1 MSSPTVSAATAS
13 PPDAPAPPTEK
24 MSLPT
29 LTAMVVGSM
38 IGSGIFM
45 LPRRFGDATGGF
57 GALVAWAVA
66 GGGMYTLARVFQY
79 LAQRKPDLD
88 AGVYA
93 YAKAGF
99 GNYLGFISAL
109 GYWTGSFIGNVSYFV
124 LIMSTVGLIKHTL
137 AGSGTA
143 IGHGDYDYG
152 EPNSLFGAGDTLPAV
167 LVSSVVLWAVHFLVL
182 RGVKQATFINKVV
195 TVAKI
200 VPIFLF
206 VLIVA
211 VAGLFIAGA
220 GFRFDTFAANF
231 WGGEGETKSLWG
243 QVSATMGVVVFVFL
257 GVEGASVY
265 SRYAQKREH
274 VGAATLFGFVGV
286 TCLMVLI
293 TLLPYGVMPQAG
305 LKEVQQPSVA
315 GVLGH
320 VVGPW
325 GVVFIGA
332 GLIVSVL
339 GAYLAW
345 SLIAAEVIWSAA
357 RTKDMPAVIS
367 RENQRGVPAAALWLT
382 NLGTQV
388 FLVSTLF
395 SADALRLMVDLT
407 GAMNLIP
414 LLLVAGYGLKL
425 TASGETYDVNPTER
439 TGHLI
444 LAGIATLYTLFL
456 IYALGLK
463 FLLLGAILYAPGTG
477 LYVWARREQGQNVF
491 TPAELGLFVVAVAGA
506 VLGIVFLATG
516 YITL

>member
-1 MSSPTVSAATAS
+1 MSSPAASTPVEG
-13 PPDAPAPPTEK
+13 PPAAPAPTTQK
-24 MSLPT
+24 MSLPA

-45 LPRRFGDATGGF
+45 LPRRFSTHTGGF
-57 GALVAWAVA
+57 GALIAWTVA
-66 GGGMYTLARVFQY
+66 GVGMFTLARVFQY

-99 GNYLGFISAL
+99 GNYPGFAAAL
-109 GYWTGSFIGNVSYFV
+109 GYWAGSFIGNVSYFV
-124 LIMSTVGLIKHTL
+124 LIMSTVGLIKQTL
-137 AGSGTA
+137 AGAGTM
-143 IGHGDYDYG
+143 IGHGDYDYD
-152 EPNSLFGAGDTLPAV
+152 EPNSLFGAGDTLSAV
-167 LVSSVVLWAVHFLVL
+167 LVSSVILWAVHFLIL
-182 RGVKQATFINKVV
+182 RGVKQATFINTVV

-200 VPIFLF
+200 VPIVLF
-206 VLIVA
+206 VLIVV
-211 VAGLFIAGA
+211 VAGLFVAGA

-243 QVSATMGVVVFVFL
+243 QVSATMGVVLFVFL

-265 SRYAQKREH
+265 SRYAEKREH
-274 VGAATLFGFVGV
+274 VGTATVLGFIGV

-293 TLLPYGVMPQAG
+293 TLLPYGVMPQSA

-325 GVVFIGA
+325 GVVFIGV

-357 RTKDMPAVIS
+357 RTKDMPAIIS
-367 RENQRGVPAAALWLT
+367 RENKHGVPAAALWLT
-382 NLGTQV
+382 NTGTQV
-388 FLVSTLF
+388 FLISTLF

-414 LLLVAGYGLKL
+414 LLLVAAYGLKL
-425 TASGETYDVNPTER
+425 GVTGETYDVIPKER
-439 TGHLI
+439 TGNLI
-444 LAGIATLYTLFL
+444 LAAVATLYTLFL

-463 FLLLGAILYAPGTG
+463 FLLLGAILYAPGTA
-477 LYVWARREQGQNVF
+477 LYVWARREQKQRVF
-491 TPAELGLFVVAVAGA
+491 TSVELGLFLVVVAGA

>member
-1 MSSPTVSAATAS
+1 M
-13 PPDAPAPPTEK
+13 
-24 MSLPT
+24 
-29 LTAMVVGSM
+29 
-38 IGSGIFM
+38 F
-45 LPRRFGDATGGF
+45 
-57 GALVAWAVA
+57 
-66 GGGMYTLARVFQY
+66 TLARVFQS
-79 LAQRKPDLD
+79 LARRKPELD

-99 GNYLGFISAL
+99 GNYPGFAAAL
-109 GYWTGSFIGNVSYFV
+109 GYWIGSFIGNVSYFV
-124 LIMSTVGLIKHTL
+124 LIMSTVGLINQTL
-137 AGSGTA
+137 SGAGRMV
-143 IGHGDYDYG
+143 GHGDYDYG
-152 EPNSLFGAGDTLPAV
+152 EPNSLFGAGDTIPAV
-167 LVSSVVLWAVHFLVL
+167 LVSSVILWSVHFLIL
-182 RGVKQATFINKVV
+182 RGVKQATFINTIV

-211 VAGLFIAGA
+211 TAGLFVAGA
-220 GFRFDTFAANF
+220 GFSLSTFAANF

-274 VGAATLFGFVGV
+274 VGTATVLGFIGV

-293 TLLPYGVMPQAG
+293 TLLPYGVMPQSG

-325 GVVFIGA
+325 GVVFIGI

-357 RTKDMPAVIS
+357 KTKDMPAIIA
-367 RENQRGVPAAALWLT
+367 RENKHGVPAAALWLT

-388 FLVSTLF
+388 FLISTLF

-407 GAMNLIP
+407 SAVNLIP
-414 LLLVAGYGLKL
+414 YLLVAAYGLKL
-425 TASGETYDVNPTER
+425 AISGETYEVNPKER
-439 TGHLI
+439 TGHMI
-444 LAGIATLYTLFL
+444 LAGIATVYTLFL

-463 FLLLGAILYAPGTG
+463 FLLLGAVLYAPGTG
-477 LYVWARREQGQNVF
+477 LYFWARREQKQRVF
-491 TPAELGLFVVAVAGA
+491 TPVELGLFLVVVAGA
-506 VLGIVFLATG
+506 VLGIVLLATG

>member
-1 MSSPTVSAATAS
+1 
-13 PPDAPAPPTEK
+13 
-24 MSLPT
+24 MSLPA

-45 LPRRFGDATGGF
+45 LPRRFGGNTGGF
-57 GALVAWAVA
+57 GALIAWTVA
-66 GGGMYTLARVFQY
+66 GVGMFTLARVFQS
-79 LAQRKPDLD
+79 LARRKPDLD

-99 GNYLGFISAL
+99 GNYPGFAAAL
-109 GYWTGSFIGNVSYFV
+109 GYWMGSVIGNVSYFV
-124 LIMSTVGLIKHTL
+124 LIMSTIGLIKQTL
-137 AGSGTA
+137 AGAGRM
-143 IGHGDYDYG
+143 IGHGDYDYD
-152 EPNSLFGAGDTLPAV
+152 EPNSLFGAGDTIPAV
-167 LVSSVVLWAVHFLVL
+167 LVSSAILWAVHFLIL
-182 RGVKQATFINKVV
+182 RGVKQATFINTIV

-211 VAGLFIAGA
+211 TAGLFVAGA
-220 GFRFDTFAANF
+220 GFRFDVFAANF

-243 QVSATMGVVVFVFL
+243 QVSATMGVVLFVFL

-265 SRYAQKREH
+265 SRYAEKREH
-274 VGAATLFGFVGV
+274 VGSATVLGFIGV

-293 TLLPYGVMPQAG
+293 TLLPYGVMPQSA
-305 LKEVQQPSVA
+305 LKEVPQPSVA

-325 GVVFIGA
+325 GVVFIGV

-357 RTKDMPAVIS
+357 RTKDMPAIIS
-367 RENQRGVPAAALWLT
+367 RENKHGVPAAALWLT

-388 FLVSTLF
+388 FLISTLF

-414 LLLVAGYGLKL
+414 YLLVAAYGLKL
-425 TASGETYDVNPTER
+425 TISGETYDVNPKER
-439 TGHLI
+439 TGNLI

-463 FLLLGAILYAPGTG
+463 FLLLGAILYAPGTA
-477 LYVWARREQGQNVF
+477 LYVWARREQGQRVF
-491 TPAELGLFVVAVAGA
+491 TPVELGLFLVVVAGA

-516 YITL
+516 QITL